1 MTKTEQ
7 KLGKTVHKIWTVAT
21 GKLNLEHQII
31 RKGDGSDTHH
41 DLEYLNHEYHS
52 TIPTNNSSYIKLA
65 KVYNQLI
72 DTHEQLELDFSLL
85 FTHGFDPSCMEDSVH
100 RITQSVSN
108 WLLDDIYFVGR
119 LLKESRPMIKF

>member
-1 MTKTEQ
+1 MR
-7 KLGKTVHKIWTVAT
+7 KIWTIAT
-21 GKLNLEHQII
+21 GKLNLTQQII
-31 RKGDGSDTHH
+31 GKGDGSDDTHH
-41 DLEYLNHEYHS
+41 HNLEYLNHEYHS
-52 TIPTNNSSYIKLA
+52 TFPTNNSSYIKLA

-108 WLLDDIYFVGR
+108 WLLDEIYFVGR